1 MPFRKVLYRFLIV
14 TMYVSDGMIPTYL
27 VFRSYGLLNRFA
39 AYVLPGMVSAYYV
52 ILVKTYIESLPPAL
66 EESAVLDGARYDQ
79 IILRLIVPLSVPIIA
94 TIAIY
99 SAVGQWNSWFDN
111 HIYTFRNKKLLTLQY
126 MLYNYLQEAEALAKL
141 MAESSEV
148 IRAEDYITPTG
159 VKMTVTLIT
168 VLPILLVYPFLQRFF
183 IKGIMIGAV
192 KG

>member
-1 MPFRKVLYRFLIV
+1 M
-14 TMYVSDGMIPTYL
+14 
-27 VFRSYGLLNRFA
+27 
-39 AYVLPGMVSAYYV
+39 
-52 ILVKTYIESLPPAL
+52 
-66 EESAVLDGARYDQ
+66 LDGARYDQ

>member
-1 MPFRKVLYRFLIV
+1 M
-14 TMYVSDGMIPTYL
+14 
-27 VFRSYGLLNRFA
+27 
-39 AYVLPGMVSAYYV
+39 
-52 ILVKTYIESLPPAL
+52 
-66 EESAVLDGARYDQ
+66 
-79 IILRLIVPLSVPIIA
+79 PLSVPIIA

-168 VLPILLVYPFLQRFF
+168 VLPILLVYPILQRFF